1 MPYRSTMPI
10 PEPVELSLED
20 LVLDT
25 WLEDTGE
32 YLQIDGPELTP
43 HPAVDAPPSPDRS

>member
-1 MPYRSTMPI
+1 MPPRTPPI

-32 YLQIDGPELTP
+32 YLQIDAPEIAPLAPIDT
-43 HPAVDAPPSPDRS
+43 PPSDRS

>member
-1 MPYRSTMPI
+1 MPSRGPSPI

-20 LVLDT
+20 MVLDT

-32 YLQIDGPELTP
+32 YLRIDAPELTP
-43 HPAVDAPPSPDRS
+43 LAPPDAPPADRS

>member
-1 MPYRSTMPI
+1 MPSRGPSPM

-32 YLQIDGPELTP
+32 YLRIDAPERMPLAP
-43 HPAVDAPPSPDRS
+43 SDAPPTDRS

>member
-1 MPYRSTMPI
+1 MPSRSTPPI

-32 YLQIDGPELTP
+32 YLRIDGPELTP
-43 HPAVDAPPSPDRS
+43 RTPVDAPSADRF